1 MILCCVQVL
10 FWHFVVLLF
19 SIKYFVFLSFPVFFL
34 MKIEFLQQNI
44 NQLESGIGD
53 KKLSVELYVTCNIQS
68 NKQFN

>member
-1 MILCCVQVL
+1 
-10 FWHFVVLLF
+10 
-19 SIKYFVFLSFPVFFL
+19 

-68 NKQFN
+68 NKQFNWKHTTGARD